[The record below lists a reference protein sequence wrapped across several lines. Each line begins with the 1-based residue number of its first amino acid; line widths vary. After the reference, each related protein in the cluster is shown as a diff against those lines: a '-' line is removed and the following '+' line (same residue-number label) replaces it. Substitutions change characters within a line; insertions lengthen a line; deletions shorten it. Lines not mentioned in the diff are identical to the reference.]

1 MFLNEKHHFSLLSQI
16 GANNVPIYKALEL
29 YINFNYFTTKCEHSS
44 TNLGYLHQEVTYRP
58 GAAEGT
64 RDLRAWQEQIHKSCF
79 GEVVWSSSITQ
90 WLWSSSREHLQVQGE
105 SSFFPSVTQIVCPLE
120 YMEQWRGVGERQKCD
135 LFFHCLSSNLI
146 PLSWGL
152 HPKDCSHPLIFPCN
166 EPAWSR
172 GLHLFGASSCICE
185 VRQDVMYNSNSFICL
200 FIFLVVYT
208 IFKTRI
214 NLCFK

>member
-1 MFLNEKHHFSLLSQI
+1 MNTAPQTLDISIKKL
-16 GANNVPIYKALEL
+16 PIDLELQKEPETSEPGRSRYIKAALE
-29 YINFNYFTTKCEHSS
+29 K
-44 TNLGYLHQEVTYRP
+44 
-58 GAAEGT
+58 
-64 RDLRAWQEQIHKSCF
+64 W
-79 GEVVWSSSITQ
+79 WSSSITQ